1 MNGDLQVTEEPTKD
15 NSRKDEPGGENS
27 KGEGPEA
34 GKGLA
39 WWRSGSEISTSEIQ
53 WVRRRGVWD
62 GARDRR
68 GSAHAGTH
76 TSGRKL
82 EIHS

>member
-1 MNGDLQVTEEPTKD
+1 MNGDLQVTEEQTKD

-39 WWRSGSEISTSEIQ
+39 WRRSRSEISTSEI
-53 WVRRRGVWD
+53 
-62 GARDRR
+62 
-68 GSAHAGTH
+68 
-76 TSGRKL
+76 
-82 EIHS
+82 